1 MYLELNNISKYYGK
15 NKVLENFD
23 LQIEKN
29 DLICLLGPSG
39 CGKTTVLNCI
49 GGFIK
54 LNGGEIILDN
64 ENITNLPPENREI
77 STVFQSYGLF
87 PHMNVEENIKYG
99 LKFKNISKKEATK
112 MATDILSIV
121 KLNGYNKKRIDEL
134 SGGERQRVALARSLV
149 VKPKV
154 LLLDEPLSNLD
165 AILRIELRSEIKR
178 LHEELNL
185 TTIMVT
191 HDQEE
196 AFSIG
201 SKIVLM
207 DKGKISSAGTAEEIY
222 FNPTNEFSLKFIG
235 SSNILDLNGEKYYIR
250 PENIHIERLENNYN
264 AEIIEKSFIGSSII
278 YKVKENENIFTVTTL
293 NNKDYNIGDKVFI
306 KYILEK
312 LKEN

>member
-112 MATDILSIV
+112 MATEILSIV

-134 SGGERQRVALARSLV
+134 SGGERQ
-149 VKPKV
+149 
-154 LLLDEPLSNLD
+154 
-165 AILRIELRSEIKR
+165 
-178 LHEELNL
+178 
-185 TTIMVT
+185 
-191 HDQEE
+191 
-196 AFSIG
+196 G

-235 SSNILDLNGEKYYIR
+235 SSNILSFNGEKYYIR
-250 PENIHIERLENNYN
+250 PENIHIERLEDNYN
-264 AEIIEKSFIGSSII
+264 AKIIEKSFIGSSII
-278 YKVKENENIFTVTTL
+278 YKVKEKENIFTVTTL

-306 KYILEK
+306 KYTLEK

>member
-112 MATDILSIV
+112 MATEILSIV

-235 SSNILDLNGEKYYIR
+235 SSNILSFNGEKYYIR
-250 PENIHIERLENNYN
+250 PENIHIERLEDNYN
-264 AEIIEKSFIGSSII
+264 AKIIEKSFIGSSII
-278 YKVKENENIFTVTTL
+278 YKVKEKENIFTVTTL

-306 KYILEK
+306 KYTLEK